1 MKELLEQALISYNL
15 PLTVALGL
23 VVLFWCISLLGI
35 FDMDVFNVELDVDL
49 DSGADIGTG
58 SGLHSILRFFNA
70 DAVPTTMIF
79 SLLALF
85 MWGGSLTLN
94 YYLNPSQNELV
105 AFGLLLLNL
114 FVSLMVVKVV
124 TQPLKPLFKKLKESD
139 ELEEPI
145 IGAVGVVRSQVL
157 DSSYGQVE
165 VKRSDGTVALINAK
179 LSSEKKSLIRGSQV
193 LVFEKTN
200 KSVYLV
206 REAKELAKS

>member
-1 MKELLEQALISYNL
+1 
-15 PLTVALGL
+15 
-23 VVLFWCISLLGI
+23 
-35 FDMDVFNVELDVDL
+35 MDVFN
-49 DSGADIGTG
+49 
-58 SGLHSILRFFNA
+58 
-70 DAVPTTMIF
+70 
-79 SLLALF
+79 
-85 MWGGSLTLN
+85 TLN